1 MFLEKVKTPG
11 LAHLSWVVGDG
22 TRAAVIDPR
31 RDIGVYLDIA
41 REQGAQITHVLE
53 THRNEDLVSGA
64 PLLAE
69 VTGAQVLHGPGA
81 DEPIRYADT
90 IHEPDRIDL
99 NNLGLQILETP
110 GHTDDSIS
118 IAVYDENDGGD
129 PVGVF
134 TGDALFISDVGRTDF
149 YPDRAEEVAGKLFD
163 SLNKLLELGDQ
174 AIVYPAHGAGSVCGS
189 GMADREFSTLG
200 HEREH
205 NPMLRIRDRNAFIKA
220 KLEEQHYQP
229 PYFRVMEKL
238 NTEGGSDAP
247 EPLALKPLNVME
259 LAEKQAGGCEVVDVR
274 SPESYAGAH
283 VRDALFLPVGLI
295 TAYAGWLLDTDQR
308 LVLVADNLEQAREAL
323 VHFGRIGYDNI
334 EGAYTDG
341 MTMWAAAGQPFKKL
355 PLVGREKVERRLR
368 EKLANWQLLDVRKA
382 EEYEARAIEGT
393 RHLYLGHLREEIGA
407 LDKGAFYTVLC
418 GSGMRAMVAAS
429 LLKRAN
435 CLDVDVFLGSMGAW
449 NNA

>member
-11 LAHLSWVVGDG
+11 LAHLSWVVGDN

-31 RDIGVYLDIA
+31 RDIGIYLDIA
-41 REQGAQITHVLE
+41 RDQGAQITHVIE

-69 VTGAQVLHGPGA
+69 VTGATVLHGPNPET
-81 DEPIRYADT
+81 DIRYAET
-90 IHEPDRIDL
+90 VRETDRIEL
-99 NNLGLQILETP
+99 GNLGLQILETP

-134 TGDALFISDVGRTDF
+134 TGDALFIGDVGRTDF

-205 NPMLRIRDRNAFIKA
+205 NPMLQIQDREEFIQA
-220 KLEEQHYQP
+220 KLAEQHYQP
-229 PYFRVMEKL
+229 PYFRIMEKL
-238 NTEGGSDAP
+238 NSTGGNHAP
-247 EPLALKPLNVME
+247 EPLTLKPLNVME
-259 LAEKQAGGCEVVDVR
+259 LAEKQSDGCEVVDVR
-274 SPESYAGAH
+274 SPEAYAGAH
-283 VRDALFLPVGLI
+283 VRDALFLPVNLI
-295 TAYAGWLLDTDQR
+295 TGYAGWLLDTDQR
-308 LVLVADNLEQAREAL
+308 LVLVANNLAQAREAM
-323 VHFGRIGYDNI
+323 VHFSRIGYDRI

-341 MTMWAAAGQPFKKL
+341 MTLWAAAGRPFKKL
-355 PLVGREKVERRLR
+355 ALVGREKVQRRLR
-368 EKLANWQLLDVRKA
+368 EKLANWHLLDVRKA
-382 EEYEARAIEGT
+382 EEVEEQAIEGT
-393 RHLYLGHLREEIGA
+393 RHLYLGHLRENIDA

-429 LLKRAN
+429 LLKRAD